1 MTKRLLRVRELLRQE
16 LGSMIVREHAF
27 PGVLVTINDLEITP
41 DLKHCTVYIGVI
53 GSAQNE
59 ESVLE
64 TLNRNRTDYQAKI
77 NKRVVLRNTPVLH
90 FKIDHSV
97 ERGVRVTA
105 IMNQID
111 AQIGTEHPADP
122 EDSAGAPQA

>member
-111 AQIGTEHPADP
+111 AQIGTEHPEDP
-122 EDSAGAPQA
+122 DASAGTPQA